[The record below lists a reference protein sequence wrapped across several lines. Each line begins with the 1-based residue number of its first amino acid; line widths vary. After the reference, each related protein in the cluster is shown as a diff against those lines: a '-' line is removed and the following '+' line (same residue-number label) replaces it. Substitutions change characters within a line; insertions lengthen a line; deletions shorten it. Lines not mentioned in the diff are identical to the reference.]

1 MLPGAVAVLSNA
13 SILFA
18 SQVELGMRGEGCP
31 GRPQRAEVG
40 PNRRR
45 PPFLPRRDFLT
56 IRVVLG
62 RDGGVVVSALCAASP
77 RKAGR
82 SVGFGVIRSGLQ
94 VLLVAASRACRTA
107 ASTPACCRFF
117 REAPPAAAF
126 HVPGLLLLCFPTAP
140 DATRCR
146 FVYLLVTD
154 CRVLVIKAGAFSVSF
169 PALSQVL

>member
-1 MLPGAVAVLSNA
+1 MLPGAVAVLSKA

-56 IRVVLG
+56 VRVVLG

-82 SVGFGVIRSGLQ
+82 SVGFGVIRSGLHAGVARGRLLGVSHGCVYSCLLSVLQ
-94 VLLVAASRACRTA
+94 GGPPPPRPLRSMFQAFSCFVFLQPLTQPDAVLLICLS
-107 ASTPACCRFF
+107 
-117 REAPPAAAF
+117 
-126 HVPGLLLLCFPTAP
+126 PTLP
-140 DATRCR
+140 
-146 FVYLLVTD
+146 
-154 CRVLVIKAGAFSVSF
+154 VL
-169 PALSQVL
+169 

>member
-1 MLPGAVAVLSNA
+1 MAVLSNT

-56 IRVVLG
+56 VRVVLG

-82 SVGFGVIRSGLQ
+82 SVGFGVIRSGLHAGVARGRFPGVSHGCVYSCLLS
-94 VLLVAASRACRTA
+94 VLQGG
-107 ASTPACCRFF
+107 P
-117 REAPPAAAF
+117 PPAAAF

-140 DATRCR
+140 DTTRCR

-169 PALSQVL
+169 PALSQVP